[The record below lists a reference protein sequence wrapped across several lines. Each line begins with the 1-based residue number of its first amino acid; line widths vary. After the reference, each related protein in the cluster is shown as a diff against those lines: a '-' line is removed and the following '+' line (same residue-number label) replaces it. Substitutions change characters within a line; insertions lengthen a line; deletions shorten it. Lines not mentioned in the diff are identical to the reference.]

1 MNNFDKKIVKSYL
14 NENITFSNEDSEK
27 ILQKI
32 HQGNVTSRKFNPTY
46 WTVLASAAIIFL
58 VLGGAFLKDTM
69 VGTENNHNLQGH
81 NNSTLP
87 VDLSDIESMN
97 IGAEMPRLIY
107 ADHNIAVMQ
116 GTFGVIVYNTQNSK
130 VTNRISYEHIKS
142 YGISMMLASVS
153 EDGSTIYIGNDDMS
167 NEFIYTHQYD
177 INTRV
182 IKETT
187 QQPTRLFSSTNIE
200 TPGYNDEYDQYLDLN
215 YHTSNTIVEFE
226 HSFMYV
232 RSSDWEMKNLQIV
245 LHHYE
250 NGESTVFDV
259 FK

>member
-14 NENITFSNEDSEK
+14 NENITFSYDDSEN

-32 HQGNVTSRKFNPTY
+32 HQGNVTSRKFNQTY

-215 YHTSNTIVEFE
+215 YHTSNTIVE
-226 HSFMYV
+226 
-232 RSSDWEMKNLQIV
+232 
-245 LHHYE
+245 
-250 NGESTVFDV
+250 
-259 FK
+259 

>member
-14 NENITFSNEDSEK
+14 DENITFSNEDSEK
-27 ILQKI
+27 ILRKI
-32 HQGNVTSRKFNPTY
+32 HQGNNTPRKINLTY

-58 VLGGAFLKDTM
+58 VLGGAFLKDTL
-69 VGTENNHNLQGH
+69 VGTENNHNVQGH

-97 IGAEMPRLIY
+97 IGAEIPRLIY

-116 GTFGVIVYNTQNSK
+116 GTFGVIVYNTQDSK
-130 VTNRISYEHIKS
+130 VTNRISYEHIKP

-167 NEFIYTHQYD
+167 NEFKYTHQYD

-200 TPGYNDEYDQYLDLN
+200 TPGYNEKYDKYFDLN
-215 YHTSNTIVEFE
+215 YLTGNTIVEFE
-226 HSFMYV
+226 RSFMYV

-250 NGESTVFDV
+250 NGESKIFDV